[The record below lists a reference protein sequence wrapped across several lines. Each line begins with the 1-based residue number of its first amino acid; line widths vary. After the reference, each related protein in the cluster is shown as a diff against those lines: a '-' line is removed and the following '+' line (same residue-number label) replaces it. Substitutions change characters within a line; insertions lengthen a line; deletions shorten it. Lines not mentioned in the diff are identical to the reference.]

1 MDQDGRA
8 FWRPSCPMKPQDTT
22 PTLDVRDLRIGHFV
36 HLDGGWWSHPFPL
49 SSFKIT
55 SDAQIATIRSLG
67 VPRVRYSPE
76 RSDFVATAAG
86 RLDGVAT
93 TTGSA
98 TLQETAPTSRPAE
111 PGPAD
116 APAGPAP
123 TSAPAPTPAR
133 IDAAAVRRAQV
144 AAERAALRLC
154 ERQFAEASQACKQV
168 FALVPSKAE
177 EAGRQSQALSRALVD
192 KLLQP
197 GEMCVR
203 LLTEAAGDK
212 VSMHAINVT
221 VIALLMG
228 RALGLAEA
236 EMLDLGQGAL
246 LHDLG
251 KLDLPDRVKH
261 REDHFSAHEVSLYQE
276 HVAKGVA
283 HARKMLVPTGAQL
296 VIAQHHEH
304 ADGSGFPARLGVD
317 RMTAAA
323 RIVAL
328 VNRYDNLCNPHVPT
342 RAITPHEAMSLLF
355 AEGNAAHGPR
365 RFDTAILGAFI
376 KMMGVYPPGSLVQLT
391 DDRYAMVVAVNS
403 SRPLKPRVLVHTP
416 GERHEEA
423 LVLNLETEPRLGVR
437 RSLKADQLPRA
448 ALDFLSPRPRMT
460 YFFEPVRTAQDEAL
474 AEAA

>member
-1 MDQDGRA
+1 MKQADRSMACRQA
-8 FWRPSCPMKPQDTT
+8 PMKPHETL
-22 PTLDVRDLRIGHFV
+22 PTLDVRELRVGHFV

-49 SSFKIT
+49 SSFRIT

-67 VPRVRYSPE
+67 IARVRYSPE
-76 RSDFVATAAG
+76 RSEFAPTGAG
-86 RLDGVAT
+86 RLTGASSGTMPLGTPTTPDG
-93 TTGSA
+93 
-98 TLQETAPTSRPAE
+98 SRAEPRLPAE
-111 PGPAD
+111 D
-116 APAGPAP
+116 APAVVL
-123 TSAPAPTPAR
+123 
-133 IDAAAVRRAQV
+133 DAAALRRARLV
-144 AAERAALRLC
+144 GERASLRQC
-154 ERQFAEASQACKQV
+154 ERQFAEASQVCRQV
-168 FALVPSKAE
+168 FALAPSRAE
-177 EAGRQSQALSRALVD
+177 EAGQQSQALSRALVD

-197 GEMCVR
+197 GEMAVR

-212 VSMHAINVT
+212 VSMHAVNVA
-221 VIALLMG
+221 VISLLMG
-228 RALGLAEA
+228 RALGLPEA

-251 KLDLPDRVKH
+251 KIDLPDRVRH
-261 REDHFSAHEVSLYQE
+261 REDHFSPHEVALYQE
-276 HVAKGVA
+276 HVAKGLL
-283 HARKMLVPTGAQL
+283 HARRMQVPTGVQL

-328 VNRYDNLCNPHVPT
+328 VNRYDNLCNPHVPS
-342 RAITPHEAMSLLF
+342 RALTPHEAMSRLF
-355 AEGNAAHGPR
+355 AEGNATHGAR

-391 DDRYAMVVAVNS
+391 DDRFAMVVAVNS

-416 GERHEEA
+416 GERLEEA
-423 LVLNLETEPRLGVR
+423 LVLNLETEPRLGIR
-437 RSLKADQLPRA
+437 RSLKADQLPRN

-460 YFFEPVRTAQDEAL
+460 YFFEAVPPVQDERL